1 LYLGV
6 PLVLWPVGA
15 WISSGDNSFD
25 LKCGDQWTVEIYYR
39 KGDST
44 LACKEVLEQVSVTFT
59 GTPPENR
66 TKELEIEGTFS
77 CRKDDG
83 HDDDH
88 TAVVTDGSSADKT
101 MDKDLLM
108 EMGALSYYMDR
119 DGTGPTTCWPGGV
132 YKVDSPAVKLWVKEI
147 GITSAFNS
155 WVQSIGITLFFG
167 CAVMSWGFWGC
178 MSVLVCLLSEEPAGT
193 VQPPPSQMQM
203 QQQSWD
209 RQP

>member
-1 LYLGV
+1 MG
-6 PLVLWPVGA
+6 
-15 WISSGDNSFD
+15 
-25 LKCGDQWTVEIYYR
+25 
-39 KGDST
+39 T

-66 TKELEIEGTFS
+66 TKELEIEGTFN

-88 TAVVTDGSSADKT
+88 TAVVTDGSSADEA
-101 MDKDLLM
+101 MDKDLL
-108 EMGALSYYMDR
+108 EKLGQLRYYMDTSVGR
-119 DGTGPTTCWPGGV
+119 ECWAGGV

-155 WVQSIGITLFFG
+155 WVQKTGITLFFG

-178 MSVLVCLLSEEPAGT
+178 MSILVCLLSEEPAGT